1 MSQQELTD
9 ERLNKL
15 DAQLK
20 KLYRLCNKI
29 RSHQT
34 DPTGEKA
41 AERSKNSGFNKPQT
55 ITPELASFLGKKKG
69 EQISRSE
76 VTKLISAY
84 VRDNN
89 LKDPE
94 KKSQINLDKK
104 LNKLLKPEKNDV
116 ITHLNIQKY
125 LSQHYI
131 KEDVSKK

>member
-1 MSQQELTD
+1 MSQELTD
-9 ERLNKL
+9 TRIEKL
-15 DAQLK
+15 EAQLK

-29 RSHQT
+29 RNHQL

-41 AERSKNSGFNKPQT
+41 AERSKNSGFNKPQS
-55 ITPELASFLGKKKG
+55 ITKDLATFLGIPKD

-76 VTKLISAY
+76 VTKRISAY
-84 VRDNN
+84 VRENN
-89 LKDPE
+89 LKDTE

-104 LNKLLKPEKNDV
+104 LTKLLKPEKNDI

-131 KEDVSKK
+131 KQDAPKK